1 MPRPSRATAHHFVE
15 IALTQTPAP
24 SRASGFVQRPKGDPQ
39 LLWTDRSPCADAV
52 NWCGC
57 RGNGVLLE
65 SGHSLARVPFIGTY
79 PFGLTHLPQGM
90 VFELV

>member
-1 MPRPSRATAHHFVE
+1 
-15 IALTQTPAP
+15 
-24 SRASGFVQRPKGDPQ
+24 
-39 LLWTDRSPCADAV
+39 LWSDRSPCADAV

-65 SGHSLARVPFIGTY
+65 SGYSLARVPFIGTY
-79 PFGLTHLPQGM
+79 PFGLTHLAEGM